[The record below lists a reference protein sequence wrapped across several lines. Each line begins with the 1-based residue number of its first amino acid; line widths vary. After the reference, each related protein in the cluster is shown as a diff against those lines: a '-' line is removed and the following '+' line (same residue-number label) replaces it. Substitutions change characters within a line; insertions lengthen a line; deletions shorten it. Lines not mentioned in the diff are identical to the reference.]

1 MNTKPEKMNIKPISI
16 IATILLLVSA
26 ITMISPST
34 INVRASD
41 SYITPL
47 IAGQYMTIGY
57 VETWYED
64 ISGALI
70 LHVKYVID
78 DTAWYL
84 TEVHLAVS
92 TSLTGIPR
100 TKTGNPIP
108 GQFPYSATGLWTQEY
123 EFTINLT
130 DVFGLTCPASNQTTI
145 YIAAHAD
152 VAKVDEYGNTVQ
164 TETAWASG
172 TRFTTRGNWG
182 MYFTYNII
190 CEQYVSEEC
199 YLSGNARTAWANGY
213 DFPGASWATYVV
225 YNGGNQSTTLLRGQ
239 YEYVGDVYIW
249 RDGAYLVVRIVM
261 KPGYALTQLHIH
273 VATSLSG
280 IPQASGNPRP
290 GLFEYKVDF
299 TGITTF
305 YEAYISLDSSEQAA
319 SQLYVAIHAN
329 VDTIVC
335 TTS

>member
-1 MNTKPEKMNIKPISI
+1 MNIKPEKLNIKPISI
-16 IATILLLVSA
+16 IATILLLVFA
-26 ITMISPST
+26 MTMISPST
-34 INVRASD
+34 INVKASD

-108 GQFPYSATGLWTQEY
+108 GLFPYSATGLWTQEY

-130 DVFGLTCPASNQTTI
+130 DVFGLTCPASDQTTI

-199 YLSGNARTAWANGY
+199 YLSGNAETAWANGY
-213 DFPGASWATYVV
+213 DFPGKKLGNICCIQWWKPIDNLAT
-225 YNGGNQSTTLLRGQ
+225 RP
-239 YEYVGDVYIW
+239 I
-249 RDGAYLVVRIVM
+249 RIRRRC
-261 KPGYALTQLHIH
+261 IH
-273 VATSLSG
+273 LERRSLS
-280 IPQASGNPRP
+280 
-290 GLFEYKVDF
+290 
-299 TGITTF
+299 
-305 YEAYISLDSSEQAA
+305 SSENSNEARIRPHPTTHTCCNKPER
-319 SQLYVAIHAN
+319 Y
-329 VDTIVC
+329 
-335 TTS
+335 TTSQR